1 MKHSDAIGIVVMNRS
16 LTYIKAKF
24 KESMQSII
32 LDKWWIAIE
41 GE

>member
-1 MKHSDAIGIVVMNRS
+1 MKRSDAMGIVIMNRS

-24 KESMQSII
+24 KESMQSVI
-32 LDKWWIAIE
+32 LDEEWIAIE